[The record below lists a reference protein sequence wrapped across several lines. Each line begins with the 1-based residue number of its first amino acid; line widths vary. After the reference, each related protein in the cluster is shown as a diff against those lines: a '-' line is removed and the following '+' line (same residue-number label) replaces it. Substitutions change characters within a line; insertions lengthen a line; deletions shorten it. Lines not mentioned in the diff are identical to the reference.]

1 MIAFTKDNERMNAMF
16 AIIVNPVSG
25 RRADAQLTDK
35 LCEEI
40 KARGCSVRVFPTE
53 CKGDATTK
61 ARQALSEGYTSI
73 VGVGGDGTLSEIVE
87 GMGGSD
93 ATLYIV
99 PCGTGNDFARAFG
112 LPKDPLEAFRAQLNG
127 ERHAYD
133 CLTINGRPF
142 LNIGGSG
149 FDVEV
154 LRKTE
159 ELKAVYPGEKAYTK
173 AVLEMLTKYKPHE
186 IEMTV
191 DGEAPEIV
199 RCTIIEMANGRF
211 FGGGMLVAPGSVAD
225 DGLIDVVVVDSVPR
239 WAIPFLLPLFAK
251 GWHVHLPI
259 CHVRRAKHV
268 VLRAQG
274 MTINIDG
281 RLESMDEAE
290 FGIIPGGLMMM
301 RPVNP

>member
-1 MIAFTKDNERMNAMF
+1 MF

-25 RRADAQLTDK
+25 RHADDHLTDK
-35 LCEEI
+35 LCAEI
-40 KARGCSVRVFPTE
+40 QARGHSVRIFSTE
-53 CKGDATTK
+53 SEGDATAK
-61 ARQALSEGYTSI
+61 VRQALSEGYTSI

-87 GMGGSD
+87 GMGGSE

-112 LPKDPLEAFRAQLNG
+112 LPKDQMEAFKAQLDG

-159 ELKAVYPGEKAYTK
+159 ELKAIYPGEKAYTK
-173 AVLEMLTKYKPHE
+173 AVMETLTKYKPNE
-186 IEMTV
+186 IEMTI
-191 DGEAPEIV
+191 DGGTPTHE

-225 DGLIDVVVVDSVPR
+225 DGLIDVVVVDIVPR

-259 CHVRRAKHV
+259 CRVVRAKHV
-268 VLRAQG
+268 VLRAKG

-281 RLESMDEAE
+281 RLEPMDEAE

-301 RPVNP
+301 KPVKA